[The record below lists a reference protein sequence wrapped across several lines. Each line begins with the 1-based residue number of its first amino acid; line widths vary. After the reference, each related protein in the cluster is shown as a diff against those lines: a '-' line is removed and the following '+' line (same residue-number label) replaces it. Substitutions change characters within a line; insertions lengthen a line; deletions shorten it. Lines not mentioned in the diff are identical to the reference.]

1 MLDYKFIQSQIDGPP
16 HEAPVGIRVIADLF
30 GSKAEEVLHEWGER
44 EDGYEP
50 HCLYL
55 TVREG
60 GASKFVGVRKVWIT
74 IHIEGKFLPIV
85 VGEVWIKEEIPPG
98 SIVCLQEAFLR
109 WGDTAEVPENPG
121 WMAKSKWTTDNW
133 TVLWEEIERVVK
145 TEPDYLIVV
154 ESDGNSY
161 IPTEG

>member
-1 MLDYKFIQSQIDGPP
+1 MLNYKFISSQMDDPV
-16 HEAPVGIRVIADLF
+16 HDTPVGIRVIADLF
-30 GSKAEEVLHEWGER
+30 NTEAEGVVNEWGSR
-44 EDGYEP
+44 EDGYRP

-98 SIVCLQEAFLR
+98 SIVLLQEAFLR
-109 WGDTAEVPENPG
+109 WGDTADVPGNPG
-121 WMAKSKWTTDNW
+121 WISQEKWTPEKW
-133 TVLWEEIERVVK
+133 AVLWREIERVIK
-145 TEPDYLIVV
+145 SEPDYLIVV

-161 IPTEG
+161 IPKEG